1 MCLCLFKNLFVASL
15 YHTTP
20 AEGQLRLWM
29 RIRSWQPSVHPVLMN
44 TFLSLSSLPTPLG
57 RSSGQRVSSEH
68 RDAPFSALCARS
80 PNNQTFGAVKGLRTL
95 GGHWRTG
102 RLCWKH
108 QSSSRFFDNQIL
120 FQVDLPVSVN
130 LLVGFRRDEGSWV
143 QVPVQVKLAP
153 WPLSLGGVGDS
164 TVTHPRLMRGMKWTG
179 EQ

>member
-1 MCLCLFKNLFVASL
+1 M
-15 YHTTP
+15 
-20 AEGQLRLWM
+20 GLWIQKLICGLSITYYI
-29 RIRSWQPSVHPVLMN
+29 RIRSWQPCEHPVLMN
-44 TFLSLSSLPTPLG
+44 TFLSLASLPTPLR

-108 QSSSRFFDNQIL
+108 QSSSRFFDNQVL
-120 FQVDLPVSVN
+120 FQVDLPVSAN

-164 TVTHPRLMRGMKWTG
+164 TVTHSRLMRGMKWTG

>member
-1 MCLCLFKNLFVASL
+1 MPIKNKSDLPSIVYVFMFIQKFICGLSIPHYTSRRVD
-15 YHTTP
+15 
-20 AEGQLRLWM
+20 ENLWM

-80 PNNQTFGAVKGLRTL
+80 PNNHTFGAVKGLRTL

-108 QSSSRFFDNQIL
+108 QSSSRFFDHQVL

-153 WPLSLGGVGDS
+153 
-164 TVTHPRLMRGMKWTG
+164 
-179 EQ
+179 